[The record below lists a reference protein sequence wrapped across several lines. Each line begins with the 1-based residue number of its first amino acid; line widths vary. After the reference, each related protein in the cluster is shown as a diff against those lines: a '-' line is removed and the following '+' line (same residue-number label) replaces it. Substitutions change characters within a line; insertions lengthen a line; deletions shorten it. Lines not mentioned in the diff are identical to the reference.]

1 MQTKPILSTTILAL
15 LCAGATA
22 SANITLDFVTVGDP
36 GNPND
41 TVTSLDDSGL
51 HFGAVNYTYAIGT
64 YEVTLNQYT
73 AFLNA
78 VAATDSFSLYNPNM
92 ATDPTIAGIARS
104 GGSGS
109 YSYSVLGDGQ
119 RPVTTVSWFDA
130 ARFTNWLHNG
140 QPVGLQ
146 TAATTEAGA
155 YALGGAISGVIV
167 TKNLGAQYWIPSENE
182 WYKAAYYQPAAN
194 GGDTDG
200 YWLYPMKTNSEPYS
214 DQPPGA
220 TPDNTRVGNF
230 FNDDGI
236 ANGYND
242 GKALIGLDIPTS
254 NVLTPVGAYTWS
266 ASYYGTYDQG
276 GGVYEWNDA
285 AMIFDSAGMRGGDWN
300 DPTLDLQSDRRNR
313 SGSATEYGTIGFRVA
328 TVPGNAPE
336 PSTAIS
342 FLLAGGLLLARRRRT
357 V

>member
-1 MQTKPILSTTILAL
+1 MQTSPVLSTTILAL
-15 LCAGATA
+15 LCVGATA
-22 SANITLDFVTVGDP
+22 SANIALDFVPVGDP

-41 TVTSLDDSGL
+41 TITSLDGSGL
-51 HFGAVNYTYAIGT
+51 HFGGVNYTYFIGT

-73 AFLNA
+73 TFLNA
-78 VAATDSFSLYNPNM
+78 VATTDTYSLYNTNM

-104 GGSGS
+104 GSSGS
-109 YSYSVLGDGQ
+109 YSYSVLGDGL
-119 RPVTTVSWFDA
+119 RPVTAVSWFDA

-155 YALGGAISGVIV
+155 YVLGGATSGVIAARTV
-167 TKNLGAQYWIPSENE
+167 GAQYWIPSENE
-182 WYKAAYYQPAAN
+182 WYKAAYYQPAGN

-220 TPDNTRVGNF
+220 TPDNLRVGNF

-242 GKALIGLDIPTS
+242 GKALIGLETPTS
-254 NVLTPVGAYTWS
+254 NVLTPVGAYTS
-266 ASYYGTYDQG
+266 SIGYYGTYDQG
-276 GGVYEWNDA
+276 GGVYEWNDT
-285 AMIFDSAGMRGGDWN
+285 AMVFDSAGMRGGSWN
-300 DPTLDLQSDRRNR
+300 DSVSDLQSDRRNR

-328 TVPGNAPE
+328 AVVPE
-336 PSTAIS
+336 PSIAVS
-342 FLLAGGLLLARRRRT
+342 FIIAGGLLLARRRRA